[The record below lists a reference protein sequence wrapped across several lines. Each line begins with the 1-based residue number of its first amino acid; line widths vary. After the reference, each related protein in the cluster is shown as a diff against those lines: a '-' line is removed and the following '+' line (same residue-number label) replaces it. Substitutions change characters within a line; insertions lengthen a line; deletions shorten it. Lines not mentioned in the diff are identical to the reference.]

1 MVPANAP
8 RGDGGMPSPC
18 AAVGRSAPADAG
30 RENGHAMHAQT
41 LVAFTAVAA
50 VAILSPGPATLLAL
64 RNSMAW
70 GPRTAIWST
79 LGNVC
84 GLFGLS
90 AAAMLGL
97 GVLLQSSALLFGIVK
112 LLGAGYLF
120 WIGLRQLAGRGISL
134 VPAEGASALP
144 RPAALRLFGEALL
157 TASTN
162 PKPILFFTALFP
174 QFLDAHAPLLP
185 QFLVLTG
192 LFMALSF
199 TSLLTYALLAA
210 RARALLARP
219 RFALWLGRS
228 VGAIFVGFGAA
239 LLTLRRQAA

>member
-1 MVPANAP
+1 MVPTKAAGAN
-8 RGDGGMPSPC
+8 DGATSPC
-18 AAVGRSAPADAG
+18 RAVGMNRG
-30 RENGHAMHAQT
+30 RDNGNTMQVHT
-41 LVAFTAVAA
+41 LIAFTAVAA

-97 GVLLQSSALLFGIVK
+97 GVVLQSSAVLFGVVK

-120 WIGLRQLAGRGISL
+120 YVGFRQLTGRGVTL
-134 VPAEGASALP
+134 VPPEGAAAAAPP
-144 RPAALRLFGEALL
+144 RRSRLFGEALL

-192 LFMALSF
+192 LFCALSF
-199 TSLLTYALLAA
+199 ASLVTYSLLAS
-210 RARALLARP
+210 RARALLSRP
-219 RFALWLGRS
+219 RFSLWLNRS
-228 VGAIFVGFGAA
+228 VGAIFVAFGAA

>member
-1 MVPANAP
+1 MNP
-8 RGDGGMPSPC
+8 
-18 AAVGRSAPADAG
+18 GRH
-30 RENGHAMHAQT
+30 NGHAMQVHT
-41 LVAFTAVAA
+41 LIAFTAVAA

-70 GPRTAIWST
+70 GPRTAVWST

-97 GVLLQSSALLFGIVK
+97 GVLLQSSALLFGVVK

-120 WIGLRQLAGRGISL
+120 YVGLRQLTGRGVTL
-134 VPAEGASALP
+134 VPAEGVAAAAP
-144 RPAALRLFGEALL
+144 PARSRLFGEALL

-192 LFMALSF
+192 LFCALSF
-199 TSLLTYALLAA
+199 TSLVTYALLAS

-219 RFALWLGRS
+219 RFSLWLNRS
-228 VGAIFVGFGAA
+228 VGTIFVGFGAA

>member
-1 MVPANAP
+1 MVPANAR
-8 RGDGGMPSPC
+8 RGDGCEASPC
-18 AAVGRSAPADAG
+18 AIVGRRRVVNRRRD
-30 RENGHAMHAQT
+30 NGHAMHAHT

-70 GPRTAIWST
+70 GPRSAIWST

-90 AAAMLGL
+90 AAALLGL
-97 GVLLQSSALLFGIVK
+97 GVVLQSSALLFGVVK

-120 WIGLRQLAGRGISL
+120 WIGLRQLAGRGIPL
-134 VPAEGASALP
+134 VPADGAAALP
-144 RPAALRLFGEALL
+144 RPAPLRLFGEALL
-157 TASTN
+157 TAGTN

-174 QFLDAHAPLLP
+174 QFLDAQAPLLP

-219 RFALWLGRS
+219 RFTLWLDRS

-239 LLTLRRQAA
+239 LLTLRRQGA

>member
-1 MVPANAP
+1 
-8 RGDGGMPSPC
+8 
-18 AAVGRSAPADAG
+18 
-30 RENGHAMHAQT
+30 MHAHT

-50 VAILSPGPATLLAL
+50 LAILSPGPATLLAL
-64 RNSMAW
+64 RNSIAW
-70 GPRTAIWST
+70 GPRSAVWST

-97 GVLLQSSALLFGIVK
+97 GVVLQSSALLFGVVK

-120 WIGLRQLAGRGISL
+120 TIGLRQLAGRGTRL
-134 VPAEGASALP
+134 VPPRGTAASMRP
-144 RPAALRLFGEALL
+144 RRSRLFGEALL

-174 QFLDAHAPLLP
+174 QFLDAHAALLP
-185 QFLVLTG
+185 QFLVLTA
-192 LFMALSF
+192 LFCGLSF
-199 TSLLTYALLAA
+199 TSLVTYALRAS

-219 RFALWLGRS
+219 GVSRWLDRS
-228 VGAIFVGFGAA
+228 VGAIFVAFGAA
-239 LLTLRRQAA
+239 LLALRRPVG

>member
-1 MVPANAP
+1 MQA
-8 RGDGGMPSPC
+8 
-18 AAVGRSAPADAG
+18 
-30 RENGHAMHAQT
+30 HT
-41 LVAFTAVAA
+41 LLAFTAVAA

-70 GPRTAIWST
+70 GPRAAIWST

-90 AAAMLGL
+90 TAAMLGL
-97 GVLLQSSALLFGIVK
+97 GVLLQSSALLFGAVK
-112 LLGAGYLF
+112 LVGAGYLF
-120 WIGLRQLAGRGISL
+120 YVGLRQLAGRGVAL
-134 VPAEGASALP
+134 VPAQGVAAAP
-144 RPAALRLFGEALL
+144 PARRRLFAEALL

-174 QFLDAHAPLLP
+174 QFLEVHAALLP

-192 LFMALSF
+192 LFCALSF
-199 TSLLTYALLAA
+199 ASLVTYALLAS

-219 RFALWLGRS
+219 RFSLWLARG
-228 VGAIFVGFGAA
+228 VGAIFVAFGAG
-239 LLTLRRQAA
+239 LLALRRQAA

>member
-1 MVPANAP
+1 MN
-8 RGDGGMPSPC
+8 RRRDNGD
-18 AAVGRSAPADAG
+18 
-30 RENGHAMHAQT
+30 AMQVHT
-41 LVAFTAVAA
+41 LAAFTAVAA

-64 RNSMAW
+64 RNSLAW

-97 GVLLQSSALLFGIVK
+97 GVLLQSSALLFGVVK

-120 WIGLRQLAGRGISL
+120 HVGLRQLAGRGVVL
-134 VPAEGASALP
+134 VPQHDAAVAAP
-144 RPAALRLFGEALL
+144 PARSRLFGEALL
-157 TASTN
+157 TAGTN

-174 QFLDAHAPLLP
+174 QFLDARAALLP

-192 LFMALSF
+192 LFCVLSF
-199 TSLLTYALLAA
+199 ASLVSYALLAS

-219 RFALWLGRS
+219 RLSLWLDRS

-239 LLTLRRQAA
+239 LLTLRRQAP

>member
-1 MVPANAP
+1 
-8 RGDGGMPSPC
+8 
-18 AAVGRSAPADAG
+18 
-30 RENGHAMHAQT
+30 MHLHT
-41 LVAFTAVAA
+41 LLAFTAVAA

-70 GPRTAIWST
+70 GPRRAVWST

-84 GLFGLS
+84 GLFCLS

-97 GVLLQSSALLFGIVK
+97 GVVLQSSAVLFGLVK

-120 WIGLRQLAGRGISL
+120 YVGVRQLLGRGVSL
-134 VPAEGASALP
+134 VPADGEVAAAP
-144 RPAALRLFGEALL
+144 PARSRLFAEALL

-199 TSLLTYALLAA
+199 TSLITYAMLAS

-219 RFALWLGRS
+219 RFTLWLNRS

-239 LLTLRRQAA
+239 LLALRRQAA

>member
-1 MVPANAP
+1 MQ
-8 RGDGGMPSPC
+8 
-18 AAVGRSAPADAG
+18 
-30 RENGHAMHAQT
+30 MHT

-70 GPRTAIWST
+70 GPRRAVWST

-97 GVLLQSSALLFGIVK
+97 GVLLQSSAVLFGAVK

-120 WIGLRQLAGRGISL
+120 YIGARQLAGRGVTL
-134 VPAEGASALP
+134 VPASGDM
-144 RPAALRLFGEALL
+144 PAAPPTRARLFGEAAL

-174 QFLDAHAPLLP
+174 QFLDARAPLLP

-199 TSLLTYALLAA
+199 TSLATYSLLAS

-219 RFALWLGRS
+219 RFSLWLNRS

-239 LLTLRRQAA
+239 LLALRRQSA

>member
-1 MVPANAP
+1 MQL
-8 RGDGGMPSPC
+8 
-18 AAVGRSAPADAG
+18 
-30 RENGHAMHAQT
+30 HT
-41 LVAFTAVAA
+41 LAAFTAVAA

-70 GPRTAIWST
+70 GARRAVWSS

-97 GVLLQSSALLFGIVK
+97 GVLLESSALLFGAVK

-120 WIGLRQLAGRGISL
+120 YIGVRQLVGRGVTL
-134 VPAEGASALP
+134 VPAASDAPLAP
-144 RPAALRLFGEALL
+144 PSRARLFGEAVL

-174 QFLDAHAPLLP
+174 QFIDAHAPLLP

-192 LFMALSF
+192 VFMALSF
-199 TSLLTYALLAA
+199 ASLFTYSLLAS

-219 RFALWLGRS
+219 RFSLWLGRS

-239 LLTLRRQAA
+239 LLTLRRQASV

>member
-1 MVPANAP
+1 MVPTKASGAN
-8 RGDGGMPSPC
+8 DGATSPC
-18 AAVGRSAPADAG
+18 RAVGMNRARDNGDAMQA
-30 RENGHAMHAQT
+30 HT
-41 LVAFTAVAA
+41 LIAFTAVAA

-97 GVLLQSSALLFGIVK
+97 GVVLQSSAVLFGVVK

-120 WIGLRQLAGRGISL
+120 YVGFRQLTGRGVTL
-134 VPAEGASALP
+134 VPPEGAAVAAPP
-144 RPAALRLFGEALL
+144 RRSRLFGEALL

-174 QFLDAHAPLLP
+174 QFLDAHAALVP
-185 QFLVLTG
+185 QFFELTG

-199 TSLLTYALLAA
+199 VSLLTYALLAS
-210 RARALLARP
+210 RARAVLMRP
-219 RFALWLGRS
+219 HFSLWVNRT
-228 VGAIFVGFGAA
+228 VGAIFVAFGAA
-239 LLTLRRQAA
+239 LLALRRQAA

>member
-1 MVPANAP
+1 
-8 RGDGGMPSPC
+8 
-18 AAVGRSAPADAG
+18 
-30 RENGHAMHAQT
+30 MHLHT
-41 LVAFTAVAA
+41 LLAFTAVAA

-70 GPRTAIWST
+70 GPRRAVWST

-84 GLFGLS
+84 GLFCLS

-97 GVLLQSSALLFGIVK
+97 GVVLQSSAVLFGLVK

-120 WIGLRQLAGRGISL
+120 YVGVRQLLGRGVSL
-134 VPAEGASALP
+134 VPADGEVAAAP
-144 RPAALRLFGEALL
+144 PARSRLFAEALL

-199 TSLLTYALLAA
+199 TSLITYAMLAS

-219 RFALWLGRS
+219 RFTLWLNRS

>member
-1 MVPANAP
+1 
-8 RGDGGMPSPC
+8 
-18 AAVGRSAPADAG
+18 
-30 RENGHAMHAQT
+30 MHAHT
-41 LVAFTAVAA
+41 LIAFTAVAA

-70 GPRTAIWST
+70 GPRTAVWST

-97 GVLLQSSALLFGIVK
+97 GVVLQSSALLFGIVK

-120 WIGLRQLAGRGISL
+120 YIGLRQLTGRGATL
-134 VPAEGASALP
+134 VPPAGAAPAVAP
-144 RPAALRLFGEALL
+144 RRSRLFGEALL

-174 QFLDAHAPLLP
+174 QFIDAHAPLLP

-192 LFMALSF
+192 LFCALSF
-199 TSLLTYALLAA
+199 SSLVTYALLAS

-219 RFALWLGRS
+219 RFSRWLDRS
-228 VGAIFVGFGAA
+228 VGAVFVAFGAA

>member
-1 MVPANAP
+1 MQIHTLLTF
-8 RGDGGMPSPC
+8 GG
-18 AAVGRSAPADAG
+18 
-30 RENGHAMHAQT
+30 
-41 LVAFTAVAA
+41 VAA

-64 RNSMAW
+64 RNSLAW

-84 GLFGLS
+84 GLFCLS

-97 GVLLQSSALLFGIVK
+97 GVLLQSSALLFGLVK
-112 LLGAGYLF
+112 LLGAAYLF
-120 WIGLRQLAGRGISL
+120 YVGLRQLAGRGVAL
-134 VPAEGASALP
+134 VPPQGQAAAAPP
-144 RPAALRLFGEALL
+144 RRARLFSEALL

-199 TSLLTYALLAA
+199 ASLAMYSLLAA

-219 RFALWLGRS
+219 RFSLWLARS